1 MWGRETHEQTGKRGR
16 QSMAASSEG
25 GHRSELALRPVSWV
39 DDGITPSW
47 IVYPIVLLLALW
59 RLRSGNGALLVG
71 IAALVFLLVHL
82 PFTWAALS
90 GADTSPSN
98 PDLAT
103 SPIQWPITL
112 FVVPALTS
120 AVGWITWL
128 RERTASTA
136 SA

>member
-1 MWGRETHEQTGKRGR
+1 MSQRESVVATPWRR
-16 QSMAASSEG
+16 
-25 GHRSELALRPVSWV
+25 ALTAFVVLSLLCAPVSWV

-47 IVYPIVLLLALW
+47 IVYPILLLLALW
-59 RLRSGNGALLVG
+59 RLRSGKGALMVG
-71 IAALVFLLVHL
+71 VVALVFLLVHL

-98 PDLAT
+98 PDLPT
-103 SPIQWPITL
+103 SPVQWLVTL

-128 RERTASTA
+128 KERAASSA